1 MSEQRPT
8 QLRRPMFAHLVAAL
22 ATLGFLALPSSPA
35 WAAKEVLVDDDFF
48 SPGNVIVAVGG
59 QVHWSRAVGSTD
71 LHNVRQDDE
80 LFDSGAATVGPID
93 LTATVSAGTYH
104 YYCEIHGS
112 PSGGMH
118 GIVKSSVKILDAPAG
133 LKFTVRWA
141 TDATDTGSLHDVQ
154 YRIGSGDWKNWK
166 KDTGTNEGVFGK
178 NGNPVTVKDGK
189 KYGFR
194 ARSQE
199 GSGLSDWS
207 PVKSHTA

>member
-1 MSEQRPT
+1 MSL
-8 QLRRPMFAHLVAAL
+8 QLRVRRRRPVGHLVAVL
-22 ATLGFLALPSSPA
+22 ATLGFLLFPPSPA
-35 WAAKEVLVDDDFF
+35 WAAKEVLVDDNLF
-48 SPGNVIVAVGG
+48 SPGEVSVAVGG
-59 QVHWSRAVGSTD
+59 QVHWSRATGSTG

-80 LFDSGAATVGPID
+80 LFDSGGATVGPIN

-104 YYCEIHGS
+104 YYCEVHGA
-112 PSGGMH
+112 PTGGMD
-118 GIVKSSVKILDAPAG
+118 GIVKSPVKILDAPTG

-166 KDTGTNEGVFGK
+166 KDTTTNEGVFGK
-178 NGNPVTVKDGK
+178 SGNPVIVKDGK

-207 PVKSHTA
+207 PVKSYTA

>member
-1 MSEQRPT
+1 MSMSEQR
-8 QLRRPMFAHLVAAL
+8 RRPRFAHLVAVL
-22 ATLGFLALPSSPA
+22 ATLGFLAFPPSPA
-35 WAAKEVLVDDDFF
+35 WAAKEVQVGDDFF
-48 SPGNVIVAVGG
+48 SPGDVSVAVGG
-59 QVHWSRAVGSTD
+59 QVHWSRAAGSVE

-80 LFDSGAATVGPID
+80 LFDSGGATVGPID

-104 YYCEIHGS
+104 YYCEVHGG
-112 PSGGMH
+112 PSGGMD

-154 YRIGSGDWKNWK
+154 YRIGSGDWKSWK
-166 KDTGTNEGVFGK
+166 KDTAANESVFGK
-178 NGNPVTVKDGK
+178 NGKPATVKDGK

-199 GSGLSDWS
+199 GSALSDWS
-207 PVKSHTA
+207 PVKTFTA